1 MDDRTL
7 FVITSDHNPHS
18 GGEYMELVT
27 DERSRRSIAPIPLIF
42 IGKNL
47 APFALLDEEQ
57 YASQIDLAPT
67 LLALGGIAVPEEFM
81 GRNFLQYAPLPYAL
95 GYFGGK
101 AYYYNEDF
109 SFEDKMDEPEQ
120 DRYCDALTNYI
131 IHEYAARHL
140 KYGGQ

>member
-1 MDDRTL
+1 
-7 FVITSDHNPHS
+7 
-18 GGEYMELVT
+18 MELVT

-81 GRNFLQYAPLPYAL
+81 GRNFCSMHPCRMRWAILAAKRIITTKIFRLRTKWTSRSRTVTATRLP
-95 GYFGGK
+95 
-101 AYYYNEDF
+101 
-109 SFEDKMDEPEQ
+109 
-120 DRYCDALTNYI
+120 I
-131 IHEYAARHL
+131 ILFMNMQTAI
-140 KYGGQ
+140 